1 MAEQTLTKDGASV
14 TVDAI
19 MYWRIVDAGRAAIQ
33 VVNFTQAVMGAAQGG
48 LRDIIGRNDLSTVL
62 SQRRELDE
70 QLTLILDEQTE
81 PWGIKVQSVQLRDI
95 KVPDNLQDALS
106 RMAQAERERQA
117 RVILGESEVQVAE
130 QFAEAGELYRH
141 HPTALHLRGMNML
154 YETMRSG
161 LSTVIVVPSSALESM
176 NLGAIGGISALGQTC
191 PAARRREAAPPP
203 RRPIRSRLRRRSHDR
218 SASARRSSRAFTRES
233 WRTSGALDPGQ
244 LGHFGARPKLGQR
257 VQQLGVHQQDHG
269 EAGAFDGARRAR
281 RARAGRSLREARAR
295 ARSRWRLVAFEPAA
309 GQRPRLVVAVGAVD
323 QQDASAIVADER
335 RHAHAVPA
343 VAQPQVE
350 PA

>member
-1 MAEQTLTKDGASV
+1 MAVLRRRSYYAHMNPGSIAAIVVIILILITVLASLRLCNEWERKVVLRLGRFGGVRGPGIFFLLPYVEQTPFTIDMRVVTSTFVAEQTLTKDGASV

-33 VVNFTQAVMGAAQGG
+33 VANYVQAVMGAAQGA
-48 LRDIIGRNDLSTVL
+48 LRDIIGRNDLSTLL

-117 RVILGESEVQVAE
+117 RVILGESEVQVAQ
-130 QFAEAGELYRH
+130 QFSQAGELYRM

-161 LSTVIVVPSSALESM
+161 VASVIVVPSSALETM
-176 NLGAIGGISALGQTC
+176 NLGAIGGISALASQPPKQTTDGP
-191 PAARRREAAPPP
+191 PA
-203 RRPIRSRLRRRSHDR
+203 
-218 SASARRSSRAFTRES
+218 T
-233 WRTSGALDPGQ
+233 
-244 LGHFGARPKLGQR
+244 
-257 VQQLGVHQQDHG
+257 V
-269 EAGAFDGARRAR
+269 
-281 RARAGRSLREARAR
+281 
-295 ARSRWRLVAFEPAA
+295 
-309 GQRPRLVVAVGAVD
+309 
-323 QQDASAIVADER
+323 
-335 RHAHAVPA
+335 
-343 VAQPQVE
+343 
-350 PA
+350 

>member
-1 MAEQTLTKDGASV
+1 MNAASVGIIIILVLILITVLASLRLCNEWERKVVLRLGRFGGVRGPGIFFLLPYVEQTPFTIDMRVVTSTFVAEQTLTKDGASV

-33 VVNFTQAVMGAAQGG
+33 VANYVQAVMGAAQGA
-48 LRDIIGRNDLSTVL
+48 LRDIIGRNDLSTLL

-117 RVILGESEVQVAE
+117 RVILGESEVQVAQ
-130 QFAEAGELYRH
+130 QFSQAGELYRT

-161 LSTVIVVPSSALESM
+161 VATVIVVPSSALESM
-176 NLGAIGGISALGQTC
+176 NLGAIGGISALSKISAPDGQPDQSPNT
-191 PAARRREAAPPP
+191 PGGGST
-203 RRPIRSRLRRRSHDR
+203 PI
-218 SASARRSSRAFTRES
+218 
-233 WRTSGALDPGQ
+233 
-244 LGHFGARPKLGQR
+244 
-257 VQQLGVHQQDHG
+257 
-269 EAGAFDGARRAR
+269 
-281 RARAGRSLREARAR
+281 
-295 ARSRWRLVAFEPAA
+295 
-309 GQRPRLVVAVGAVD
+309 
-323 QQDASAIVADER
+323 
-335 RHAHAVPA
+335 
-343 VAQPQVE
+343 
-350 PA
+350 

>member
-1 MAEQTLTKDGASV
+1 MSATQIGLLIVAILLVITILSSLRICNEWERKVVLRLGRFGGVRGPGIFFLLPYIEQTPFTIDTRVTTTAFMAEQTLTKDGASV

-70 QLTLILDEQTE
+70 QLTVTLDEQTE

-106 RMAQAERERQA
+106 RMAQAEREKQA
-117 RVILGESEVQVAE
+117 RVILGESEILVAK
-130 QFAEAGELYRH
+130 QFAEAGELYRT

-161 LSTVIVVPSSALESM
+161 LSSVIVVPSSALESM
-176 NLGAIGGISALGQTC
+176 NLGAIGGLNALAQSGARSDDRTQTDSA
-191 PAARRREAAPPP
+191 PAPPT
-203 RRPIRSRLRRRSHDR
+203 
-218 SASARRSSRAFTRES
+218 A
-233 WRTSGALDPGQ
+233 
-244 LGHFGARPKLGQR
+244 
-257 VQQLGVHQQDHG
+257 
-269 EAGAFDGARRAR
+269 
-281 RARAGRSLREARAR
+281 
-295 ARSRWRLVAFEPAA
+295 
-309 GQRPRLVVAVGAVD
+309 
-323 QQDASAIVADER
+323 
-335 RHAHAVPA
+335 
-343 VAQPQVE
+343 
-350 PA
+350 

>member
-1 MAEQTLTKDGASV
+1 MEVGTVGSIIIVVLIIITILSSLRICSEWERKVVLRLGRFTGVRGPGIFFLLPYVEQTPFTIDTRVVTSPFQAEQTLTKDGASV

-19 MYWRIVDAGRAAIQ
+19 MYWRVVDAGRAAIQ
-33 VVNFTQAVMGAAQGG
+33 VANYTQAVMGAAAGG

-130 QFAEAGELYRH
+130 QFSKAGELYRS

-161 LSTVIVVPSSALESM
+161 VASVIVVPSSALESM
-176 NLGAIGGISALGQTC
+176 NLGAIGGLNALG
-191 PAARRREAAPPP
+191 AAAQKPDARGQGTDTGPSASSTAGPSMPPP
-203 RRPIRSRLRRRSHDR
+203 
-218 SASARRSSRAFTRES
+218 
-233 WRTSGALDPGQ
+233 
-244 LGHFGARPKLGQR
+244 
-257 VQQLGVHQQDHG
+257 
-269 EAGAFDGARRAR
+269 
-281 RARAGRSLREARAR
+281 
-295 ARSRWRLVAFEPAA
+295 
-309 GQRPRLVVAVGAVD
+309 AV
-323 QQDASAIVADER
+323 
-335 RHAHAVPA
+335 
-343 VAQPQVE
+343 
-350 PA
+350 